1 MLIEPSFP
9 GKVAEKEV
17 IEIRLDNVIVNKYA
31 EFNLQMQQNSD

>member
-17 IEIRLDNVIVNKYA
+17 IEIRLDNVIVNKP
-31 EFNLQMQQNSD
+31 

>member
-17 IEIRLDNVIVNKYA
+17 IEIRLYNVIVNKY
-31 EFNLQMQQNSD
+31 FILMLF